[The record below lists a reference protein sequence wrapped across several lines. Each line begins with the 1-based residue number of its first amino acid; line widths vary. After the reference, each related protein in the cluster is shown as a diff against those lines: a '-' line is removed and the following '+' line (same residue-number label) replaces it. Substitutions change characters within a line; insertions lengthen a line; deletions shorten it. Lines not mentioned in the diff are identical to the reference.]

1 MPKPLPAY
9 SNKPEDPEFEELLKD
24 LPPDLL
30 DLAYK
35 CKAFVRARKIKSPV
49 ELIRLVLSYCG
60 LDQSLREVGASNA
73 LRGGQK
79 LSDESVKGRLL
90 ACQIWI
96 EALLRE
102 LMPPAPKLPG
112 GRRWLVCDG
121 STAQAPGAKRDDY
134 RYHVCVDLVTT
145 TLVEVKVTDYKTGE
159 SLAQFSF
166 VEGDVA
172 LTDRGFAYADQIIG
186 ARQRGADVVSRMS
199 PHNLPLYDSEGER
212 IDLYKQLRLHP
223 EETIQTIEARIKATE
238 GDEEI
243 KVWVH
248 SYRLND
254 REAEKSRR
262 RLRKES
268 KKHGREPKAETLFFA
283 GYVLVVTTLA
293 PEILP
298 AKVVLELYRVRWQVE
313 VAIKRLKS
321 LLDLD
326 ALRARRNS
334 PLAKLWLHGKLLYAL
349 LIERRAGNRVGSLLW
364 TQLDTERRGTW
375 WRVWKLVA
383 AEVKRVVLG
392 KWRNERWAESL
403 EALAERPRKRKL
415 QQLPDGVVTL
425 PHRTESFS

>member
-1 MPKPLPAY
+1 MLKPLPDH
-9 SNKPEDPEFEELLKD
+9 SNKPEGPEFEELLKD

-35 CKAFVRARKIKSPV
+35 CKAFVRARKIKSPA
-49 ELIRLVLSYCG
+49 ELMRLALSYCG
-60 LDQSLREVGASNA
+60 LDQSLREIGASNA

-90 ACQIWI
+90 ACQGWI
-96 EALLRE
+96 EALLKE
-102 LMPPAPKLPG
+102 LMPPAPKLPE
-112 GRRWLVCDG
+112 GRRWSVCDG
-121 STAQAPGAKRDDY
+121 STVQASGAKRDDY
-134 RYHVCVDLVTT
+134 RYHIRIDLVRT
-145 TLVEVKVTDYKTGE
+145 TLIEVKVTDYKTGE

-166 VEGDVA
+166 VEGDVV

-186 ARQRGADVVSRMS
+186 AKRRGADVVSRIS
-199 PHNLPLYDSEGER
+199 PHNLPLYNSGGER
-212 IDLYKQLRLHP
+212 IDLHEQLRRHP
-223 EETIQTIEARIKATE
+223 AETIQTIEARIKATE
-238 GDEEI
+238 GDEEV
-243 KVWVH
+243 KAWVH
-248 SYRLND
+248 AYRLDD
-254 REAEKSRR
+254 REAEKAKR

-293 PEILP
+293 PEVLP
-298 AKVVLELYRVRWQVE
+298 AEVVLELYRVRWQVE
-313 VAIKRLKS
+313 IAIKRLKS

-349 LIERRAGNRVGSLLW
+349 LIERRARNRVGSLLW

-383 AEVKRVVLG
+383 AEVKSVVLG
-392 KWRNERWAESL
+392 HLRNEQWAECL

-415 QQLPDGVVTL
+415 QKLPAGVVTL
-425 PHRTESFS
+425 LHRTTSFS